1 MQIGGTVPY
10 PAPAAYLLPARS
22 PASSM
27 SPDVTADITRAAQP
41 PVTAAQP
48 QADAQSASAREE
60 ADQPADGKAN
70 AEQSDD
76 SGKATT
82 PQQQRLEQLEITQL
96 STRDKEVRAHE
107 QAHAAVGGR
116 YAGAPSYTYERGPDG
131 KRYAIAGE
139 VSIDTGPVPN
149 DPEATLRKMEVVI
162 RAALAPAEPSA
173 QDRQIAA
180 QAAVQMAEARAQL
193 AQLQR
198 DEAQA
203 ALEARAAQRK
213 ENAAEDEEEQAAST
227 DDARANPQQKLS
239 VTPNLDLYA
248 QLSGLQEP
256 ASVIDLMT

>member
-1 MQIGGTVPY
+1 MQIGGATSY
-10 PAPAAYLLPARS
+10 PAPAATLLPARS
-22 PASSM
+22 PASSI
-27 SPDVTADITRAAQP
+27 SPDVSPDITRATQA

-48 QADAQSASAREE
+48 QTDAQSASSREE
-60 ADQPADGKAN
+60 ADKPANNEPESGQPKRSD
-70 AEQSDD
+70 EQPS
-76 SGKATT
+76 
-82 PQQQRLEQLEITQL
+82 PQEQRLEQLEITQL
-96 STRDKEVRAHE
+96 SSRDQEVRAHE

-139 VSIDTGPVPN
+139 VSIDTGAVPS
-149 DPEATLRKMEVVI
+149 DPQATIRKMEVVV

-180 QAAVQMAEARAQL
+180 QATVQIAEARVQL

-203 ALEARAAQRK
+203 AIEARAAQR
-213 ENAAEDEEEQAAST
+213 EEPDETDEASAQSAAT
-227 DDARANPQQKLS
+227 TANQRQNLLPA
-239 VTPNLDLYA
+239 PNLDVYA

-256 ASVIDLMT
+256 ASVIDLVT